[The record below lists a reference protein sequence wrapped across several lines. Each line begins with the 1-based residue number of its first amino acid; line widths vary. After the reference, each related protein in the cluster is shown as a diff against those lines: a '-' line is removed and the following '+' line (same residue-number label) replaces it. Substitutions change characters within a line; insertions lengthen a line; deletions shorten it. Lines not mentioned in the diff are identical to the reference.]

1 VPIFEYR
8 CRKCGRVFEQ
18 LVRAAR
24 EVVECPSCASRS
36 VAKLLSVPS
45 APRTAR
51 AGVTPGGGGG
61 DGGDGGGCCSGGG
74 CGCHN

>member
-8 CRKCGRVFEQ
+8 CKKCGEVFEQ
-18 LVRAAR
+18 LVRAAG
-24 EVVECPSCASRS
+24 EVVACPSCASRS

-45 APRTAR
+45 APRTAGSGAPPR
-51 AGVTPGGGGG
+51 SGGGE
-61 DGGDGGGCCSGGG
+61 GGGCCSGGG